1 VLVQIYASFELL
13 SIQSFMLMFFYVDF
27 GVCCCGKC
35 DRKTNNVSNGLQ
47 ASQQHRSQP
56 SQQSFSQGLS
66 SQQGILSHFSQSSLD
81 EAVTANDQVRLFSF
95 DEFLKN
101 YVKNIYRD
109 YFK

>member
-1 VLVQIYASFELL
+1 MQIYASFKLL
-13 SIQSFMLMFFYVDF
+13 SIQSFMLMIFYVDF

-81 EAVTANDQVRLFSF
+81 EAVTANDQVR
-95 DEFLKN
+95 
-101 YVKNIYRD
+101 
-109 YFK
+109 FKR